1 MKDIINKYKDIIVQI
16 ATPYSTGT
24 GFYLKDANLIV
35 TNEHVIRD
43 NREVVINGE
52 GFEKQMTKVIFLD
65 IRHDLAFLR
74 APHVIEAPAV
84 ELFKGKD
91 LERGDVVIAAGHP
104 FGLKYSTTQGIVSNI
119 EEEKNDLVYIQHDA
133 ALNPGNSGGPLINER
148 GEIVGINTF
157 VIQNGTNVGFSLPV
171 SYLQKT
177 VEEFQA
183 GEGQIGMRC
192 SSCSNIVFEKKVD
205 GNYCPH
211 CGAKIQMPSKIDE
224 YEALGVSKTMEELL
238 DTMGH
243 NVGLSR
249 IGPNHWEII
258 EGSAIIKI
266 SYHEKTGLII
276 GDASLCL
283 LPKENINPLYEYL
296 LKQNYEIEG
305 LTFSIKENDI
315 VLSLLIY
322 DRYLNMDTGMKLFKY
337 LFEKA
342 DHYDNILVEEYGAI
356 WKNEE

>member
-1 MKDIINKYKDIIVQI
+1 MKEIINKYKSIIVQI
-16 ATPYSTGT
+16 ATPYSMGT
-24 GFYLKDANLIV
+24 GFYLKDKNLIV
-35 TNEHVIRD
+35 TNEHVVRD

-65 IRHDLAFLR
+65 IYHDLAFLQ
-74 APHVIEAPAV
+74 APSIIEAPSV
-84 ELFKGKD
+84 EFFKGKEI
-91 LERGDVVIAAGHP
+91 ERGEVVIAAGHP

-119 EEEKNDLVYIQHDA
+119 EEEKNDLIYIQHDA
-133 ALNPGNSGGPLINER
+133 ALNPGNSGGPLINKS

-157 VIQNGTNVGFSLPV
+157 VIQNGNNVGFSLPV
-171 SYLQKT
+171 DYLQKT
-177 VEEFQA
+177 IKEFQA
-183 GEGQIGMRC
+183 GESQIGMRC

-205 GNYCPH
+205 NNYCPH
-211 CGAKIQMPSKIDE
+211 CEAKIQMPSKIDE

-238 DTMGH
+238 DAMGH
-243 NVGLSR
+243 HVGLSR
-249 IGPNHWEII
+249 IGLNHWEII
-258 EGSAIIKI
+258 EGSANIKI
-266 SYHEKTGLII
+266 SYHEKTGLIM

-322 DRYLNMDTGMKLFKY
+322 DRYLNMDTGMNLFKY
-337 LFEKA
+337 LFERA
-342 DHYDNILVEEYGAI
+342 DYYDNILVEEYGAI
-356 WKNEE
+356 WKNEK

>member
-1 MKDIINKYKDIIVQI
+1 MSFEII
-16 ATPYSTGT
+16 
-24 GFYLKDANLIV
+24 
-35 TNEHVIRD
+35 E
-43 NREVVINGE
+43 
-52 GFEKQMTKVIFLD
+52 
-65 IRHDLAFLR
+65 
-74 APHVIEAPAV
+74 
-84 ELFKGKD
+84 
-91 LERGDVVIAAGHP
+91 
-104 FGLKYSTTQGIVSNI
+104 QGIVSNI
-119 EEEKNDLVYIQHDA
+119 EEEKNDLIYIQHDA
-133 ALNPGNSGGPLINER
+133 ALNPGNSGGPLINEK

-157 VIQNGTNVGFSLPV
+157 IIQNGNNVGFSLPV
-171 SYLQKT
+171 NYLQKT
-177 VEEFQA
+177 ITEFQE
-183 GEGQIGMRC
+183 GENQIGIRC
-192 SSCSNIVFEKKVD
+192 NSCSNIIFEKKAD

-211 CGAKIQMPSKIDE
+211 CGTKIQMPSQIDE

-238 DTMGH
+238 DSMGH

-258 EGSAIIKI
+258 EGSANIKI
-266 SYHEKTGLII
+266 SYHEKTGLIM

-342 DHYDNILVEEYGAI
+342 DYYDNILVEEYGAI